1 MSADLLKPL
10 ATFCTQSISQRYI
23 KTVRNLGDA
32 WRTLAEQ
39 PLLPEHT
46 DLAVIETTFGVTLTI
61 RNDFNSKDFFA
72 MLDIPSLESASQG
85 VPRKHGITTPPRH
98 FRIFA
103 DYGTDFIW
111 LNYNDPIYDGE
122 SSYIELE
129 DALSGFPHE
138 VFDNY
143 DSWVEI
149 YTVNFKKRCDDPGDY
164 SVHVFPTVAEEVA
177 WNVAGFLLAWRIALA
192 PHVGSVEL
200 AVGRDKYL
208 LKKGDDTENEVTYKF
223 LENQAEVLAKK
234 ETVE

>member
-1 MSADLLKPL
+1 
-10 ATFCTQSISQRYI
+10 
-23 KTVRNLGDA
+23 
-32 WRTLAEQ
+32 
-39 PLLPEHT
+39 
-46 DLAVIETTFGVTLTI
+46 
-61 RNDFNSKDFFA
+61 

-129 DALSGFPHE
+129 DALSGLPHE

-143 DSWVEI
+143 DAWVEI
-149 YTVNFKKRCDDPGDY
+149 YTANFKKRCDDPGDY

-177 WNVAGFLLAWRIALA
+177 WNVTGFLLAWLIALA

-223 LENQAEVLAKK
+223 LENQAEFLAKK
-234 ETVE
+234 ETVEWKEYYLYHNWIFLSTCLKIHM